1 MSSQQPGW
9 RPTITLDVGA
19 PFRALLQAK
28 SYIQSS
34 TVEQPNE
41 PPTGTNTQSADIAPA
56 QVADGMSS
64 QAAVQWRRE
73 LHDSLAGRPSRASS
87 IISTRTRFTVNT
99 LQDDSRSIDLDL
111 AGHSFRINRDGSRI
125 TTTLDPPPPY
135 RNPEDDQGS
144 THRDSDFPT
153 GTYYLHTIPRS
164 RTTTRSRSST
174 QGSRPLRPFT
184 MTPLSTSARIT
195 DPREFDMP
203 SPVSPESA
211 DQLLTGTGVMQDSP
225 ARNRSYKEG
234 AESITVVPVRRQ
246 RRTVS
251 DHDIPDSVDH
261 STFSSP
267 LRRSNGVQLAR
278 IVTESDMLTPVS
290 QHGPQSASAISANV
304 SFRHPQSHSAGASFP
319 GGHDVND
326 ENTRPHEPQS
336 PLYYG
341 PNATGPFPSSL
352 VLRGS
357 HTTNLAPQPPPKDS
371 TVLLGA
377 DLNANQL
384 PENPTATAAPNDATS
399 SHHDTINTAT
409 TDFLHHDT
417 TPEISAHYTSLIRS
431 IDASHRRTL
440 HTRDKELAS
449 LRSRLH
455 EMDTIYRQQLKARDL
470 IVDDLKRR
478 LAHVEE
484 GQEVAVEK
492 ARNEVEDVWERR
504 WKEQER
510 SILEGRGGKGAVGGE
525 GGEGR
530 GERDAGT
537 DAEAGASEAE

>member
-41 PPTGTNTQSADIAPA
+41 AHTETNTQSADIAPA
-56 QVADGMSS
+56 QVADVMSN
-64 QAAVQWRRE
+64 QTAVQWRRE

-99 LQDDSRSIDLDL
+99 PQDDSRSIDLDL

-135 RNPEDDQGS
+135 RHPEDDQRS

-211 DQLLTGTGVMQDSP
+211 EQTPIGAGVIQDSP

-234 AESITVVPVRRQ
+234 AESITVVPVGRQ

-251 DHDIPDSVDH
+251 DHDVPELVDPV
-261 STFSSP
+261 TFSSP
-267 LRRSNGVQLAR
+267 LRRRNGVRLAR
-278 IVTESDMLTPVS
+278 IVTEPDISMPSS
-290 QHGPQSASAISANV
+290 QRGSQ
-304 SFRHPQSHSAGASFP
+304 SAGASFP
-319 GGHDVND
+319 GGHETND
-326 ENTRPHEPQS
+326 ENSRPREPQS

-341 PNATGPFPSSL
+341 SNATGTFPSF
-352 VLRGS
+352 LRS
-357 HTTNLAPQPPPKDS
+357 SRSDTTTLAPQPPPKDS
-371 TVLLGA
+371 TRLPDT
-377 DLNANQL
+377 DLNL
-384 PENPTATAAPNDATS
+384 EHPLE
-399 SHHDTINTAT
+399 DTT
-409 TDFLHHDT
+409 TTVTTTEFPHHDT

-440 HTRDKELAS
+440 HARDKELAS
-449 LRSRLH
+449 LRARLH
-455 EMDTIYRQQLKARDL
+455 EMDTVYRQQLKARDF

-484 GQEVAVEK
+484 DQEAAVEK

-510 SILEGRGGKGAVGGE
+510 FILEGRGGKAMDVEE
-525 GGEGR
+525 GSAIEC
-530 GERDAGT
+530 ES
-537 DAEAGASEAE
+537 DAEAGLNHAE